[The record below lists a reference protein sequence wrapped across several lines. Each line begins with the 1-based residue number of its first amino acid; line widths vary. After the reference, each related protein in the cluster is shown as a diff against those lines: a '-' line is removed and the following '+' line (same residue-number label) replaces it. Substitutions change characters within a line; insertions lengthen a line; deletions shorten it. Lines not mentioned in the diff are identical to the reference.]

1 MVDRK
6 DPTGGGAIDGDRR
19 RVLKAL
25 GALSVTGLAGC
36 GGDGDGGTDTDTEPD
51 DTETDPGNTPTD
63 TGDTGGSDVTFEISS
78 LSVEPES
85 PIGSGEAV
93 TVTAEITN
101 TGEDSG
107 TKTVE
112 YRIDGDVAA
121 EQEVEIGGFSDTTVT
136 FEGIDTSDLEPGQS
150 YDHGVYTGDDDRTAS
165 LEVQELPDL
174 TDPLISFNE
183 EASTTGEVQL
193 TGTISNPYLFGLV
206 DVDVTLEVPEGWE
219 IVEENGTSPGE
230 IEEFDSRE
238 ASWTLSVPDDASG
251 ESQLTATV
259 TYSDGRQD
267 PVERTAEHTM
277 EIIQSISAPF
287 GLNCGGFFDPE
298 AGDGGAAVVDTR
310 TIDGVEFESYLEDED
325 PNPYVQLTSTHNNSG
340 SNDLGQSIEGVEG
353 EMESVYQTMMWSE
366 SSFGFEVIIEPG
378 TYEVTFHLAEIFFTG
393 EDGDPD
399 EPRIYSCSVN
409 GDPVFEEFHPYNDP
423 GPLTARTESTD
434 VEVEGQ
440 SLTIELESSQEN
452 PMLNGFE
459 IHEA

>member
-1 MVDRK
+1 MVDGNDQTDRR
-6 DPTGGGAIDGDRR
+6 TIDGDRR

-25 GALSVTGLAGC
+25 GALSITGLAGC
-36 GGDGDGGTDTDTEPD
+36 GGDGDDDTETEPD
-51 DTETDPGNTPTD
+51 DTETDPDDTPTD
-63 TGDTGGSDVTFEISS
+63 TEDTGGGDVTFEISS

-107 TKTVE
+107 TRTVE

-121 EQEVEIGGFSDTTVT
+121 EQEVEIDGFGDTTVT
-136 FEGIDTSDLEPGQS
+136 FEGIDTSDLEPSQS
-150 YDHGVYTGDDDRTAS
+150 YEHGVYTGDDDWTAT

-183 EASTTGEVQL
+183 EVSTTGEVQL
-193 TGTISNPYLFGLV
+193 TGTISNPYLFGLA

-219 IVEENGTSPGE
+219 IIEENGTSPDE
-230 IEEFDSRE
+230 IEEFDSQE
-238 ASWTLSVPDDASG
+238 ASWTVIVPDDAGG
-251 ESQLTATV
+251 EFDLTATV

-267 PVERTAEHTM
+267 PVELTAEHTM

-298 AGDGGAAVVDTR
+298 AGDDGAAVVDTR

-325 PNPYVQLTSTHNNSG
+325 PNPYVQLTSTHSNSG

-353 EMESVYQTMMWSE
+353 EMESVYQTMMWGE
-366 SSFGFEVIIEPG
+366 SSFGFEVIVEPG

-393 EDGDPD
+393 EDPD

-409 GDPVFEEFHPYNDP
+409 GEPVFEEFHPYNDP
-423 GPLTARTESTD
+423 GPLTAHTESIE